1 MAERTIVLTD
11 FYVYVLFRENGI
23 PFYIGKG
30 RRNRWIMHE
39 WEASHGRK
47 GHRFNI
53 IRKMQAKGFSIP
65 KVKLHEGLLE
75 DVANAYEIALIAAIG
90 RMPVGPLVNLTAGGE
105 GASGIPMKPHV
116 RAMLSARQK
125 GKSPSPEI
133 RSRIS
138 ASLKGRPLAS
148 STRAAM
154 SETRKNPSQEA
165 RQKRSLAMKGRVFS
179 QDHRAKITASKT
191 GAKASIETRKI
202 LSDAGKRRV
211 AKEKYS
217 VTGQSML
224 DI

>member
-1 MAERTIVLTD
+1 
-11 FYVYVLFRENGI
+11 
-23 PFYIGKG
+23 
-30 RRNRWIMHE
+30 
-39 WEASHGRK
+39 
-47 GHRFNI
+47 
-53 IRKMQAKGFSIP
+53 
-65 KVKLHEGLLE
+65 VKLHEGLLE